1 MSNYLIRLNSIKAH
15 IEKRELPLAVKEIED
30 LLYLLKVDYLS
41 NVDPI
46 RSKEAFNKLARVRK
60 ELKEGIIGPETNK
73 LLKKEKRVETSLP
86 SQVEEKV
93 VTPVNPTVPVTPVVP
108 QTPVTPKTT
117 VVDETKASQEEQEEN
132 KLNAN
137 LATAQTPEVPEA
149 EEAALENATSGEY
162 SFHWSDIP
170 AVTFEDIAGL
180 HEVKELVKSKVLDP
194 IRNPESLKGYVSKG
208 GGGVTLYGPPGT
220 GKTMIAAAT
229 ANAIHAKFCAITPSE
244 ILQQGV
250 GSSERA
256 LKTLFAEARKFPCA
270 MIFFDEIES
279 LAPKNTRSTVARNL
293 RSEFLAQLEG
303 VSSYGKDTGN
313 ILFLMC
319 ATNKP
324 WDVDS
329 AFLRPGRFG
338 TKIYVGLPDEEA
350 RGYIISHFLDKIKAQ
365 GIVKVEDIDLPN
377 IVALTNGLN
386 GADMN
391 NLNTLVEDM
400 SRKRYQ
406 KTGEKTILN
415 QDYLIS
421 LASMA
426 PSVQAEDIEKLMAW
440 RKINDINIVVNPN
453 AVNAV
458 ETNEETQVETVEEAQ
473 EIPEETVVEET
484 QETPVEEVAE
494 TVQTQEVPTE
504 TVVEETTPVEEN
516 PVQEVPSDAASTEEA
531 PQENPTTPEQNS

>member
-30 LLYLLKVDYLS
+30 LLYLLKVDFLS

-73 LLKKEKRVETSLP
+73 LLKKEKKVETTLP
-86 SQVEEKV
+86 SQVEERV
-93 VTPVNPTVPVTPVVP
+93 VTPVTPVVP

-117 VVDETKASQEEQEEN
+117 VVDETETSQEEQAEN
-132 KLNAN
+132 KMNAN

-149 EEAALENATSGEY
+149 EEAALENATSSEY

-229 ANAIHAKFCAITPSE
+229 ANAIHAKFCSITPSE

-303 VSSYGKDTGN
+303 VSSYGKGTGN

-400 SRKRYQ
+400 SRRRYQ
-406 KTGEKTILN
+406 QTGEKTILN

-458 ETNEETQVETVEEAQ
+458 EASEETQVETAQEAQ
-473 EIPEETVVEET
+473 EIPVETVVEET
-484 QETPVEEVAE
+484 QDTPAEEVTE
-494 TVQTQEVPTE
+494 TVQAQEVPAE
-504 TVVEETTPVEEN
+504 TVVEETTTVEEN
-516 PVQEVPSDAASTEEA
+516 PVQEATVDAVSTEEA
-531 PQENPTTPEQNS
+531 PQEDPTTPEQNA